1 MDLSKKSLYGL
12 SLVNCTGL
20 SPQQVLSAANLTWA
34 TLPTLDFAGIDFT
47 GKDLSGVDFSMCTG
61 LTGTQLSAAS
71 SIDYI
76 TLSQQQ
82 YDALKGTLPE
92 GIYIYVGDKEIVVK
106 H

>member
-1 MDLSKKSLYGL
+1 
-12 SLVNCTGL
+12 
-20 SPQQVLSAANLTWA
+20 
-34 TLPTLDFAGIDFT
+34 
-47 GKDLSGVDFSMCTG
+47 MCTG
-61 LTGTQLSAAS
+61 LTGTQLSAVS

-82 YDALKGTLPE
+82 YDTLKNTLPE